1 MEKKRRKNI
10 EKIIKKSKNNKG
22 MSLITLL
29 IIIVII
35 VSISSTIAYFINKNN
50 VLEDAKKV
58 ATISNFATLYEEL
71 NLYIQNEL
79 SDNQKNFIVNDLN
92 VDSLDKEKIH
102 AILPSIVGSEF
113 DGKVGIR
120 EGKLDITNFDD
131 EEKKDYITKIF
142 FVYE

>member
-1 MEKKRRKNI
+1 MENKRRKNK
-10 EKIIKKSKNNKG
+10 EKIIRKLKNNKG

-50 VLEDAKKV
+50 VLEDVKKV
-58 ATISNFATLYEEL
+58 TTISNFATLYEEL